1 MPIMSNISKWESGSS
16 ALTLSHH
23 LFTTQCQGWTP
34 GTPGIIKFDLEIF
47 HPGTCSRNI
56 TGWWNFTFL
65 KKKIVSS
72 HSPSVWITKELL
84 SLCLFEIWDLRSV
97 QQRAEYS
104 WLGATLTGV
113 TLSITIHHKNFKK
126 FKEFSSGFS
135 WKQLIFEIPTSRET
149 REVKEKN
156 SNVSMSRTIL
166 LAISITIQKRRNF
179 FQENWVWNHFARIL
193 MWRETTSLSLGWTC
207 WANLCWTTGI
217 LREFSCGGGPSLWG
231 LGLGLGAILYCYCA
245 VTVSQAGLEQHGG
258 HCTVRRGTG
267 SLHIPDWG
275 DVDCVLVSTTL
286 GPDRTTRT
294 AHQLCAPQ
302 PQPPSHIPWQAAGRE
317 Y

>member
-1 MPIMSNISKWESGSS
+1 MSS
-16 ALTLSHH
+16 
-23 LFTTQCQGWTP
+23 
-34 GTPGIIKFDLEIF
+34 
-47 HPGTCSRNI
+47 
-56 TGWWNFTFL
+56 
-65 KKKIVSS
+65 
-72 HSPSVWITKELL
+72 
-84 SLCLFEIWDLRSV
+84 
-97 QQRAEYS
+97 
-104 WLGATLTGV
+104 
-113 TLSITIHHKNFKK
+113 
-126 FKEFSSGFS
+126 
-135 WKQLIFEIPTSRET
+135 
-149 REVKEKN
+149 
-156 SNVSMSRTIL
+156 TIL

-275 DVDCVLVSTTL
+275 DVDGVLVSTTL

-294 AHQLCAPQ
+294 AHQLCAPR